1 MGVGEIVGADVGGE
15 KLESF
20 NLVGTEYKSSG
31 VVSEG
36 CETSLQVDI
45 SEVVQLSGE
54 HVSKFSNS
62 VKRLKLSPRG
72 TSSETQGAS
81 KDRLVANGEV
91 LSSLSRQEI
100 KSCNSSNSEKVDQYA
115 CWDVKD
121 MVELFERVS
130 ASGLPNFQGCRIRVP
145 VSRSLN
151 IDLWRKKLGSY
162 EDNIVCDFLE
172 FGFPLDFDRKSQL
185 KYDVQRNHKGAQDF
199 PEVIKIENA
208 KICVLWVHSGVIHSQ
223 YQLWCL
229 P

>member
-1 MGVGEIVGADVGGE
+1 MGVGEIVGADDGGE
-15 KLESF
+15 ELGSF

-31 VVSEG
+31 VISEG

-62 VKRLKLSPRG
+62 VKRLKSSPRG
-72 TSSETQGAS
+72 TSLKTQGAS
-81 KDRLVANGEV
+81 QDRLVANGEV
-91 LSSLSRQEI
+91 NLSSLSRQEI
-100 KSCNSSNSEKVDQYA
+100 KPCNSSNSEKVEQYP
-115 CWDVKD
+115 CLDVKY

-151 IDLWRKKLGSY
+151 IDLWREKLGSY

-172 FGFPLDFDRKSQL
+172 FGFPLDFNRKSKL
-185 KYDVQRNHKGAQDF
+185 KYDVQRNHKGAREF
-199 PEVIKIENA
+199 PDVIKKYLHRE
-208 KICVLWVHSGVIHSQ
+208 
-223 YQLWCL
+223 
-229 P
+229 